1 MTNHLKTTSN
11 GFTLVEV
18 LVALA
23 VLAIALPALLFTING
38 QLTSLDY
45 MREKSIAHWVAMNK
59 MTELRLQ
66 NEYLD
71 YLPSDKKEGSVML
84 AEREWFWTLETKKT
98 VSDIVLRVDIKV
110 RKTDDEKDQ
119 AFATVSTF
127 LQLPVG
133 NRLTGQSGSRQ

>member
-1 MTNHLKTTSN
+1 MTLKKISR

-23 VLAIALPALLFTING
+23 VLAIALPALLFNIAE
-38 QLTSLDY
+38 QISSLDY
-45 MREKSIAHWVAMNK
+45 MREKSLAHWVAMNK

-98 VSDIVLRVDIKV
+98 VSEIVLRVDIKV

-127 LQLPVG
+127 LQLPVDTRVTRP
-133 NRLTGQSGSRQ
+133 N

>member
-1 MTNHLKTTSN
+1 MTKTSK

-23 VLAIALPALLFTING
+23 VLAIALPALLFNIAE
-38 QLTSLDY
+38 QISSLDY
-45 MREKSIAHWVAMNK
+45 MREKSMAHWVAMNK

-98 VSDIVLRVDIKV
+98 LSEIVLRVDIKV

-127 LQLPVG
+127 LQLPVDTRITRPG
-133 NRLTGQSGSRQ
+133 R

>member
-1 MTNHLKTTSN
+1 MTKTSK

-23 VLAIALPALLFTING
+23 VLAIALPALLFNIAE
-38 QLTSLDY
+38 QISSLDY
-45 MREKSIAHWVAMNK
+45 MREKSMAHWVAMNK

-98 VSDIVLRVDIKV
+98 LSEIVLRVDIKV

-127 LQLPVG
+127 LQLPVEAV
-133 NRLTGQSGSRQ
+133 L

>member
-1 MTNHLKTTSN
+1 MTRTSN

-23 VLAIALPALLFTING
+23 VLAIALPALLFTIAG
-38 QLTSLDY
+38 QISSLDY
-45 MREKSIAHWVAMNK
+45 MREKSLAHWVAMNK

-66 NEYLD
+66 NDYLD

-127 LQLPVG
+127 LQLPVDT
-133 NRLTGQSGSRQ
+133 RLTQPSP

>member
-1 MTNHLKTTSN
+1 MKNRLKTTSK

-38 QLTSLDY
+38 QLSSLDY
-45 MREKSIAHWVAMNK
+45 MREKSLAHWVAMNK

-66 NEYLD
+66 NEYQN

-110 RKTDDEKDQ
+110 RKTDGDKDP
-119 AFATVSTF
+119 ALATVSTF
-127 LQLPVG
+127 LQLPVDD
-133 NRLTGQSGSRQ
+133 RLTRQLGSK